1 MGGCPDVAG
10 DVVGHEQL
18 RQPVGSTRAL
28 AGSGLGGTD
37 HLNHTCNFHDH
48 AHRPPVAAARKAQEM
63 LPEPTSQADGTSAQ
77 PAPDRP
83 AVDRVALRA
92 DLRAAVPDASAA
104 VAVTV
109 AVFGFFYLRMESG
122 DSATVAVMPFMDDP
136 ATYWMYLLSQ
146 AFGWSGLL
154 WAWGTVM
161 LGLLLSGPRP
171 ARLPVSRPVLERWHR
186 TTSLTTMALMFAHAL
201 MFAAE
206 LVRYEAQSGWGE
218 RLWTGF
224 ADAFLPGWYD
234 SGTGQIAIPIGQGA
248 LYLAVPLGLLFYVR
262 HRIGANTWRRLH
274 RFVIVVYVLSVW
286 HTLLYGTNVWYGE
299 WPRTVLWLLQLPVA
313 GLLLARLLRPA
324 RRSERLTVP
333 GRRDGISLPGW
344 TVRAAGRLAVGAVV
358 IGLVAVAVSGHDGGR
373 ERPVDPPATSP
384 HAHEPE

>member
-1 MGGCPDVAG
+1 
-10 DVVGHEQL
+10 
-18 RQPVGSTRAL
+18 
-28 AGSGLGGTD
+28 
-37 HLNHTCNFHDH
+37 
-48 AHRPPVAAARKAQEM
+48 M

-77 PAPDRP
+77 PAPDRT

-104 VAVTV
+104 VAVTA
-109 AVFGFFYLRMESG
+109 AVFVFLYLRMESG

-171 ARLPVSRPVLERWHR
+171 ARLPVSRQVLERWHR

-206 LVRYEAQSGWGE
+206 LVRYEAQLGWAE

-224 ADAFLPGWYD
+224 ADTFLPGWYD
-234 SGTGQIAIPIGQGA
+234 SGTGQIAIPVGQGA

-299 WPRTVLWLLQLPVA
+299 WPRTVLWLLQLPIAV
-313 GLLLARLLRPA
+313 LLLARLLRPA

-333 GRRDGISLPGW
+333 GRRDGISLPSW
-344 TVRAAGRLAVGAVV
+344 VVRAAARLAVAAVV
-358 IGLVAVAVSGHDGGR
+358 IGLVAVAASGHDGGR
-373 ERPVDPPATSP
+373 ERPVEPPATSP